1 MFTNQSKYQKHEY
14 FMRLALKQAEILLG
28 NTKQNPTV
36 GCVIVKNNNVISA
49 GATSFNGRPHA
60 EKNTISC
67 SKNNLRN
74 SYLYTTLE
82 PCSHFGKTPPCTKL
96 IIKKKIK
103 KVFFS
108 IKDYD
113 YRSYNKAAYTLKNKG
128 VDVKNG
134 ILKKEI
140 NRFYKSY
147 YKLKRNLLP
156 FVTCKLAVSK
166 DFYTIDKKNKWI
178 TNKYSRGRVHLM
190 RSIHDCI
197 ITSSRTVNLDNPR
210 LNCRINGLDNRT
222 PSRIIL
228 DNKLEIKIKSNIIKE
243 SNKYETFIFYN
254 KFDKLKIKILNK
266 LKIRTVKIPLN
277 KKGELDL
284 RNVLNKARK
293 LGFSRIFLEAGIK
306 LTNSFLKENFVDD
319 FKLFIS
325 NKNLGKNGNASINNF
340 IKKYLINKNKKT
352 VDVNLSEERLL
363 SYKLK

>member
-1 MFTNQSKYQKHEY
+1 
-14 FMRLALKQAEILLG
+14 MRLALKQAEILLG

-36 GCVIVKNNNVISA
+36 GCVIVKNNNIIGA

-60 EKNTISC
+60 EKNAISS
-67 SKNNLRN
+67 SKSNLRN

-108 IKDYD
+108 IKDHD
-113 YRSYNKAAYTLKNKG
+113 YRSYNKAAYTLKSNG

-140 NRFYKSY
+140 NSFYKSY
-147 YKLKRNLLP
+147 YKLKKNLLP

-166 DFYTIDKKNKWI
+166 DFYTIDKKKKWI

-190 RSIHDCI
+190 RSMHDCI

-228 DNKLEIKIKSNIIKE
+228 DNKLEIKIKSNIVKE
-243 SNKYETFIFYN
+243 SNKYQTFIFYN

-284 RNVLNKARK
+284 RNVLNKAGK
-293 LGFSRIFLEAGIK
+293 LGFSRIFLEAGARLTTSFFNKK
-306 LTNSFLKENFVDD
+306 LIDD

-325 NKNLGKNGNASINNF
+325 NKKLGKNGNGN
-340 IKKYLINKNKKT
+340 IKKYFGSFLKNKKKI
-352 VDVNLSEERLL
+352 VEKVNLSGEKLI
-363 SYKLK
+363 SYKIK

>member
-36 GCVIVKNNNVISA
+36 GCVIIKNNNVISA

-60 EKNTISC
+60 EKNAISC

-108 IKDYD
+108 IKDHD
-113 YRSYNKAAYTLKNKG
+113 YRSYNKAAYTLKSNG

-166 DFYTIDKKNKWI
+166 DFYTIDKKNK
-178 TNKYSRGRVHLM
+178 
-190 RSIHDCI
+190 
-197 ITSSRTVNLDNPR
+197 
-210 LNCRINGLDNRT
+210 
-222 PSRIIL
+222 
-228 DNKLEIKIKSNIIKE
+228 
-243 SNKYETFIFYN
+243 
-254 KFDKLKIKILNK
+254 
-266 LKIRTVKIPLN
+266 
-277 KKGELDL
+277 
-284 RNVLNKARK
+284 
-293 LGFSRIFLEAGIK
+293 
-306 LTNSFLKENFVDD
+306 
-319 FKLFIS
+319 
-325 NKNLGKNGNASINNF
+325 
-340 IKKYLINKNKKT
+340 
-352 VDVNLSEERLL
+352 
-363 SYKLK
+363 